1 MLYYSR
7 IKKFMFPWK
16 LRGLQHRRALK
27 RFVINYKHIQKQMI
41 YFLDFNLLIINF
53 FKFRN

>member
-16 LRGLQHRRALK
+16 LRGLQHKRALE
-27 RFVINYKHIQKQMI
+27 RFVINYTHIQKQMI
-41 YFLDFNLLIINF
+41 YFLDFF
-53 FKFRN
+53 